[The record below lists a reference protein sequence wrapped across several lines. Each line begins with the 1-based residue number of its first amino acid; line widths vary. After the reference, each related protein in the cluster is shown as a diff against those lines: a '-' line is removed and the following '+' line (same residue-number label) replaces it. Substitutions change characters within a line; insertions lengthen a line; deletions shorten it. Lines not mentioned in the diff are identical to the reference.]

1 MLTSAPRVPAPLS
14 AAPACALS
22 PAEAASLVAA
32 VLSDRPDLFAEA
44 ARLAGI
50 TADCADAATFWLLPV
65 NAPDI
70 LILDLPVAGIT
81 DRRLALLVRQLCR
94 ICPDLVI
101 ILADPQGTHAALP
114 RDIELVPSPEALAE
128 AFGEAR
134 HLLSPRTSLQPL
146 FYHRPPKRMHLFR

>member
-14 AAPACALS
+14 AAPACAPS

-44 ARLAGI
+44 ARLAG
-50 TADCADAATFWLLPV
+50 TFWLLPV